1 MTDYLL
7 CDTCVV
13 IDFMNERSQ
22 VLNELMENETTL
34 FINSIIEMELL
45 QGARDKKELHIIEN
59 KLQSFR
65 LLNMQQDI
73 FDLATE
79 QIRNYRLS
87 HSLSLPDAII
97 GATAI
102 YYQIPLFT
110 YNRKDFRFLPDIELT
125 EYDWP
130 KIENKK

>member
-7 CDTCVV
+7 CDTCVI
-13 IDFMNERSQ
+13 IDFMNGRSQ
-22 VLNELMENETTL
+22 ELDELINNGTIL

-45 QGARDKKELHIIEN
+45 QGARDKKELRIIEK
-59 KLQSFR
+59 KLHVFR

-79 QIRNYRLS
+79 YVLNYRLS
-87 HSLSLPDAII
+87 HNLALPDAII

-102 YYQIPLFT
+102 FYQMPLFT
-110 YNRKDFRFLPDIELT
+110 YNRKDFRFLPEIQLV
-125 EYDWP
+125 
-130 KIENKK
+130 K

>member
-7 CDTCVV
+7 CDTCVI

-22 VLNELMENETTL
+22 VLNELMENETIL

-45 QGARDKKELHIIEN
+45 QGARDKKELQVIEN

-79 QIRNYRLS
+79 QTRNYRLS
-87 HSLSLPDAII
+87 HNLALPDASISS
-97 GATAI
+97 TTI

-110 YNRKDFRFLPDIELT
+110 YNLKDFRFLPDIQLP
-125 EYDWP
+125 EYD
-130 KIENKK
+130 

>member
-7 CDTCVV
+7 CDTCVI
-13 IDFMNERSQ
+13 IDFMNGRSQ
-22 VLNELMENETTL
+22 VLDEFTNNGTVL

-45 QGARDKKELHIIEN
+45 QGARDKKELRIIEK
-59 KLQSFR
+59 KLHVFR

-79 QIRNYRLS
+79 YVRNYRLS
-87 HSLSLPDAII
+87 HNLALPDAII

-102 YYQIPLFT
+102 FYQMPLFT
-110 YNRKDFRFLPDIELT
+110 YNGKDFKFLPEIQLVT
-125 EYDWP
+125 
-130 KIENKK
+130 